1 MTRLQASKKSSHVSK
16 RVPIMKAKTNVSDTR
31 HNTGKYT
38 RGYTINT

>member
-1 MTRLQASKKSSHVSK
+1 MTRLQASKKSSHV
-16 RVPIMKAKTNVSDTR
+16 KAKTNVSDTR